1 MPAKPVGDTPPVVL
15 ITGGGQRVGLHCARR
30 LVEDGF
36 KVVISCRRLRAEW
49 QAAPLQGIDVIL
61 ADFSTVEGIQSF
73 IAAIVAEGLQLR
85 AIVHNASLWLEDDGL
100 TSGQFHQMCMV
111 HLQAPYLINMAATDW
126 FGSGP
131 ADIIHITDHDALGG
145 SADHVA
151 YLATKAGLENM
162 TRSFAARFA
171 SKKIKVNSIA
181 PALIMF
187 NEQDTEEFKQSIL
200 ARSALGVEPG
210 PEVVYQALRYVMD
223 NSYITGTCQDLNGGG
238 MLKFA

>member
-1 MPAKPVGDTPPVVL
+1 MPDAPIKSRPAVL

-36 KVVISCRRLRAEW
+36 QVVISCRRLRAEW
-49 QAAPLQGIDVIL
+49 QTTPLQGIDVIV
-61 ADFSTVEGIQSF
+61 ADFSTVEGIAEF
-73 IAAIVAEGLQLR
+73 IAAVAAKRLRLR
-85 AIVHNASLWLEDDGL
+85 AIIHNASLWLEDEGL
-100 TSGQFHQMCMV
+100 TPEQFQQMCMV
-111 HLQAPYLINMAATDW
+111 HMQAPYMINMAAADW
-126 FGSGP
+126 FDSGP

-145 SADHVA
+145 NADHVA

-171 SKKIKVNSIA
+171 PDIKVNSIA

-187 NEQDTEEFKQSIL
+187 NDNDSEEFKKHIL
-200 ARSALGVEPG
+200 SRLALGVEPG
-210 PEVVYQALRYVMD
+210 PEVVYQAVRYVMG
-223 NSYITGTCQDLNGGG
+223 NPYITGTCQDLNGGG